1 MAYSPQGGQYPQR
14 PAYPQGPAAP
24 GSMAQPTRPAA
35 MRRAMSLMYAGAL
48 VGVIIGIVGA
58 LTGTTGQY
66 SQTSVSSN
74 TGTVHYTSPVVF
86 HPLASLV
93 QGIITGIIVGGL
105 WLWMAWKTGAGRNWA
120 RVLSSVFFGFA
131 CLQLFLSISALARPG
146 DTVPNFSVSLVEW
159 GVGLA
164 ALIHLWQRESTEFF
178 ALARQ
183 AKLGNGYGEAYS
195 SY

>member
-1 MAYSPQGGQYPQR
+1 MAYS
-14 PAYPQGPAAP
+14 PQGPAAP
-24 GSMAQPTRPAA
+24 GSIVQPTRPAA

-66 SQTSVSSN
+66 SQTTTSVSSN
-74 TGTVHYTSPVVF
+74 TGTVISTGPVAF
-86 HPLASLV
+86 HPVASLV

-131 CLQLFLSISALARPG
+131 CLQLLLSIADFARPG
-146 DTVPNFSVSLVEW
+146 DTVPSFIVSLVEW
-159 GVGLA
+159 EVGLA
-164 ALIHLWQRESTEFF
+164 ALIHLWQRESSEFF

-183 AKLGNGYGEAYS
+183 AKLANGYGEAYS
-195 SY
+195 GY